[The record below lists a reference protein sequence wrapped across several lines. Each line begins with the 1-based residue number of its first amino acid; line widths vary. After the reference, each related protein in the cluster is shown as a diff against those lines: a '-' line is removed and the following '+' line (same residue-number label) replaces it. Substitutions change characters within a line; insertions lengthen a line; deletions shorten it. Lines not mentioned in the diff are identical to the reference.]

1 MQLSVVIPIYKNAQN
16 AIQQIKNVLKF
27 LNDEYSTFELIFIID
42 DKNIDAHIVK
52 SLLIDDH
59 VSLYFLDRNHG
70 QHFATL
76 CGYYIAKGEY
86 IMSIDE
92 DMMQYIPQIST
103 TDVYKENEVVYFNYN
118 KYDMYKS
125 SIRRILSKLFNNT
138 FLLISGIKY
147 HSSFRVISKN
157 MRDNIVNQKRIF
169 YNLDIMLQES
179 TDNIIA
185 VPLNTNGLTDARS
198 SYNFKALT
206 TFAFKFIYESNPVLL
221 AALFLFL
228 PAVLFYFYTYNINQT
243 IAFYAVTVV
252 MSAVLIFISKKISK
266 DTKSKIEQA
275 LSKQKIKEVA
285 LNSSI

>member
-1 MQLSVVIPIYKNAQN
+1 
-16 AIQQIKNVLKF
+16 
-27 LNDEYSTFELIFIID
+27 
-42 DKNIDAHIVK
+42 
-52 SLLIDDH
+52 
-59 VSLYFLDRNHG
+59 
-70 QHFATL
+70 
-76 CGYYIAKGEY
+76 
-86 IMSIDE
+86 
-92 DMMQYIPQIST
+92 
-103 TDVYKENEVVYFNYN
+103 
-118 KYDMYKS
+118 
-125 SIRRILSKLFNNT
+125 
-138 FLLISGIKY
+138 
-147 HSSFRVISKN
+147 

-198 SYNFKALT
+198 SYNFKTLT